1 MAEFTGFTH
10 GMGIGGWLT
19 NYKRLYV
26 LPDEWRRPITIGDW
40 EHFRT
45 YITHSDVEY
54 IASIGMDHIRL
65 AFDQTVLE
73 DYERPGVFR
82 DEIWEL
88 LDNFVGWC
96 EDAGINVVLNMHK
109 AIGNDCGIAE
119 PVSLLDDD
127 GLQSRFINVWTE
139 IENHYS
145 CKPKIAFELLNEVR
159 NVPPELWNNI
169 ASRTLDAIRRLN
181 STRKVIIG
189 STCWNSPATM
199 PKLRL
204 YDDENVIYTWHMY
217 APNEFTHQRG
227 VLQAP
232 MVYYN
237 RIMPY
242 PALTE
247 EEVEKFRDFQR
258 FVAKNDHAYDGV
270 QTIDRQ
276 YLRKVM
282 QPALDLTRQH
292 PEKVFWLGEFGTIR
306 HISIKE
312 RENYMRDVIAI
323 CREYGVAYC
332 VWNYL
337 STPNDGNNF
346 SLVDEFNRKVLSPEM
361 LRIITAGIN

>member
-26 LPDEWRRPITIGDW
+26 LPDEWRRTITIGDW

-45 YITHSDVEY
+45 YITRSDVEY

-139 IENHYS
+139 IEKHYS
-145 CKPKIAFELLNEVR
+145 SKPKIAFELLNEVR
-159 NVPPELWNNI
+159 NVPPELWNNL
-169 ASRTLDAIRRLN
+169 ASRTLDSLRRLN
-181 STRKVIIG
+181 PTRKVIIG
-189 STCWNSPATM
+189 STCWNSAGTM
-199 PKLRL
+199 PLLRL

-247 EEVEKFRDFQR
+247 EDVEKYRDFQR
-258 FVAKNDHAYDGV
+258 FVAKNEHAYDGV
-270 QTIDRQ
+270 QKIDRQ
-276 YLRKVM
+276 YLHKVM

-332 VWNYL
+332 VWNYM

>member
-1 MAEFTGFTH
+1 MAEFTGFKR

-26 LPDEWRRPITIGDW
+26 LPAEWRRPITIGDW

-45 YITHSDVEY
+45 YITRKDVDY
-54 IASIGMDHIRL
+54 IASLGMDHIRL

-73 DYERPGVFR
+73 DYERPGAFR
-82 DEIWEL
+82 DEIWGL
-88 LDNFVGWC
+88 LDDFIGWC
-96 EDAGINVVLNMHK
+96 EDAGLNVILNMHK

-119 PVSLLDDD
+119 PVSLLDDE

-139 IENHYS
+139 IERHYS

-159 NVPPELWNNI
+159 NVNPNLWNNL
-169 ASRTLDAIRRLN
+169 AERTLNALRKLN
-181 STRKVIIG
+181 PTRKIVIG
-189 STCWNSPATM
+189 STCWNSPGTM

-237 RIMPY
+237 RVMPY
-242 PALTE
+242 PALTDA
-247 EEVEKFRDFQR
+247 EVERYRDFQR
-258 FVAKNDHAYDGV
+258 FVVKNEHAYDGV
-270 QTIDRQ
+270 KRIDRD

-282 QPALDLTRQH
+282 QPALDLTKQH

-306 HISIKE
+306 HICIKH

-323 CREYGVAYC
+323 CREYDVSYC

-346 SLVDEFNRKVLSPEM
+346 SLVDEFDRKVLSSEM
-361 LRIITAGIN
+361 QRIITGKID